1 MALLPFNKHNCHA
14 MLNTLYPPV
23 EVTQPSAKLT
33 IPLLMVQR
41 EGFFHYVKAVEARGP
56 MCLQTLMKQGARN
69 GEENGWPAVK
79 RTLTNYLKL
88 ANQMIRE
95 SQDISSLH
103 IPSDSPLEA
112 PSQLASGEQS
122 QLYNQRSDS
131 GVGFSASPASLDGK
145 HSKHPSTSSSKSTHT
160 VDSDASRITLSSFE
174 FGRGS
179 TLERLARE
187 LKKMKPR
194 RIQVDEII
202 PPQPKS
208 PAREKKTPSVML
220 TIDRNTNSHINKENL
235 SPPETP
241 PLKSAV
247 TPTRSIRF
255 STLKKMKSF
264 GTLTEL
270 KHRNSSSPS
279 LRNKS
284 PAPPPGGI
292 NGDAVIDQLKTLG
305 LLV

>member
-23 EVTQPSAKLT
+23 EVTQPSSKLT

-95 SQDISSLH
+95 SQDISTLATTLNTTPETPL
-103 IPSDSPLEA
+103 PSFGEA
-112 PSQLASGEQS
+112 TEYFG
-122 QLYNQRSDS
+122 QRTDS
-131 GVGFSASPASLDGK
+131 GIGFSASPTNMDGK
-145 HSKHPSTSSSKSTHT
+145 HSKHPSTSSSKSSHT
-160 VDSDASRITLSSFE
+160 TDSNASRVPSSSFE

-194 RIQVDEII
+194 RLQVDEIL
-202 PPQPKS
+202 PQTKT
-208 PAREKKTPSVML
+208 PAREKKTTTIML
-220 TIDRNTNSHINKENL
+220 SIDKNTTSHSNKENV
-235 SPPETP
+235 SPTSIS
-241 PLKSAV
+241 PLKSAT
-247 TPTRSIRF
+247 TPARSIRF

-270 KHRNSSSPS
+270 KHRNSSSTS
-279 LRNKS
+279 LRNNS
-284 PAPPPGGI
+284 PAPPAQGF
-292 NGDAVIDQLKTLG
+292 NGEAVVGQLKQLG
-305 LLV
+305 LVV